1 MKKTRKSNQPD
12 ALIMFS
18 EINPSASWDDFRH
31 SNQGHDYKQTR
42 LTGIQDQGGL
52 CAYCEVHYSDKP
64 ETFSIEH
71 FHPKSDKSDPA
82 KNWALDWDNMHAVCR
97 GGRDKNND
105 GQQPYPTPENLSC
118 DAYKDHLVTR
128 GRLTEDCEEWLFN
141 PLHMPAANL
150 FKFDR
155 SNGRLIVNED
165 ACAKIENANYGAY
178 ADLIQL
184 ATQTL
189 RILNLNC
196 QRLCDM
202 RLEVLKNYNQLIKKA
217 REQNNRAI
225 HQQLAQR
232 WFSTAWPKYFT
243 TRRALLGKSAEQYL
257 EDIQYN
263 G

>member
-12 ALIMFS
+12 ELAMYS
-18 EINPSASWDDFRH
+18 EVNPSASWDDFRH
-31 SNQGHDYKQTR
+31 SNQGHDYKKTR
-42 LTGIQDQGGL
+42 LTAIHDQGGL

-64 ETFSIEH
+64 ESFSIEH
-71 FHPKSDKSDPA
+71 FHPKSDKSDPV

-128 GRLTEDCEEWLFN
+128 GRLTDNCEGVLFN
-141 PLHMPAANL
+141 PLTMPAAKV
-150 FKFDR
+150 FKFNK
-155 SNGRLIVNED
+155 SNGRLDVDVD
-165 ACAKIENANYGAY
+165 ACAKIEGTE
-178 ADLIQL
+178 L
-184 ATQTL
+184 AHLASETL

-196 QRLCDM
+196 QRLCDI
-202 RLEVLKNYNQLIKKA
+202 RLEVLRSYNQLIKRA

-232 WFSTAWPKYFT
+232 WFSQQWPSYFS
-243 TRRALLGKSAEQYL
+243 TRRDLLGSAAEKHLQSN
-257 EDIQYN
+257 QYN